1 MTRLAIRPII
11 ELMSNLADIIA
22 QETQDGRLIVH
33 FLLSAMDGDFPD
45 FLPCHRIDA
54 ARLLVK
60 LGFDQAQPVIDQA
73 RAAQRAA
80 NRDSHSQPETQPPS
94 ESQSATN
101 TLRARLAQIVREETD
116 DGRFTVQF
124 LIEAMQGEFPDFKPC
139 HRISAAKEL
148 LQRGFDYLPEAADD
162 GVPEAGDAAAPEP
175 EPEPELTSEDLAAQ
189 RRAEIIE
196 FSKHG
201 PRYYRNYAFPCVCED
216 RLHDC
221 AGNPLDDD
229 QLEAA
234 ALQPPVMEHFILTPE
249 QMDDFLARYAE
260 YLIGWNA
267 ENPGNPIDFNRIRWN
282 SIRWRDYF
290 KSIRG
295 P

>member
-1 MTRLAIRPII
+1 MY
-11 ELMSNLADIIA
+11 SLADIIA

-33 FLLSAMDGDFPD
+33 FLLSAMDGDLSD

-60 LGFDQAQPVIDQA
+60 LGFDQAQAVIDRANTQ
-73 RAAQRAA
+73 RAAQRTPNPDSRSQPQPKTQWLFESASETETQNAA
-80 NRDSHSQPETQPPS
+80 NSIQSQ
-94 ESQSATN
+94 
-101 TLRARLAQIVREETD
+101 LAQIVREETD
-116 DGRFTVQF
+116 DGRAPVRF
-124 LIEAMQGEFPDFKPC
+124 LIDAMEGEFPDFKPC

-148 LQRGFDYLPEAADD
+148 LQRGFDYLPEHQD
-162 GVPEAGDAAAPEP
+162 VPEAADAAAPEP

-216 RLHDC
+216 RLHDR

-249 QMDDFLARYAE
+249 RMDDFLARYAE

>member
-1 MTRLAIRPII
+1 
-11 ELMSNLADIIA
+11 MSGIADIIA

-33 FLLSAMDGDFPD
+33 FLLSAMDGDFSD

-148 LQRGFDYLPEAADD
+148 LQRGFDYLPEDQD
-162 GVPEAGDAAAPEP
+162 VPEAADAAAPEPEP
-175 EPEPELTSEDLAAQ
+175 EPEPELTSEDLAA
-189 RRAEIIE
+189 
-196 FSKHG
+196 
-201 PRYYRNYAFPCVCED
+201 
-216 RLHDC
+216 
-221 AGNPLDDD
+221 
-229 QLEAA
+229 
-234 ALQPPVMEHFILTPE
+234 
-249 QMDDFLARYAE
+249 
-260 YLIGWNA
+260 
-267 ENPGNPIDFNRIRWN
+267 
-282 SIRWRDYF
+282 
-290 KSIRG
+290 
-295 P
+295 